1 MRQELRPLVYNKAFT
16 ENVYKAAIWQF
27 QPQWQTEMA

>member
-16 ENVYKAAIWQF
+16 KFVYKATTWQF
-27 QPQWQTEMA
+27 QPQWQTAMA